1 LGESQV
7 GLGSVNEAE
16 SQLQVTVGSSDL
28 TWDDFWWSEAGYVT
42 KYPYNV
48 NAMVDGAQGFETT
61 VNVAELDGV
70 AEMNLLIADHK
81 FTAENPVNASNWYI
95 LQKILDTKYYHE
107 NLTRVRSRID
117 GEYFWKL
124 QDSWL
129 SPTGQ
134 LKIKVSTGSI
144 SFYENGVLRY
154 SEPYALNSSE
164 CYIYIYTSTW
174 GTYSG
179 TDSFD
184 NFSVMPAQNFRDEFS
199 DGNTNGWTIDN
210 GSWTAG
216 NYQIGALNETAH
228 IHINTPFSVN
238 KHVRADIQT
247 LESYGSNTSVARLM
261 VKEQDGNNL
270 MYALIATDGTV
281 EMGIVYDGVE
291 TVYQAPSNLS
301 AYEKHSLA
309 VSSVGGNVKVWV
321 DGQQYIDQT
330 NPYVA
335 YLAGYTGLYC
345 VDSRASFGYIA
356 VLS

>member
-48 NAMVDGAQGFETT
+48 GAMVGGAQGFEAT

-144 SFYENGVLRY
+144 SFYENGFYVILSRMRLTQ
-154 SEPYALNSSE
+154 ANA
-164 CYIYIYTSTW
+164 TSTF
-174 GTYSG
+174 T
-179 TDSFD
+179 
-184 NFSVMPAQNFRDEFS
+184 PAHGE
-199 DGNTNGWTIDN
+199 
-210 GSWTAG
+210 
-216 NYQIGALNETAH
+216 
-228 IHINTPFSVN
+228 P
-238 KHVRADIQT
+238 IQ
-247 LESYGSNTSVARLM
+247 
-261 VKEQDGNNL
+261 
-270 MYALIATDGTV
+270 ALIAS
-281 EMGIVYDGVE
+281 II
-291 TVYQAPSNLS
+291 
-301 AYEKHSLA
+301 SL
-309 VSSVGGNVKVWV
+309 
-321 DGQQYIDQT
+321 
-330 NPYVA
+330 
-335 YLAGYTGLYC
+335 
-345 VDSRASFGYIA
+345 
-356 VLS
+356 